1 MPSARQIFLVT
12 GPARSGKSEWAETLA
27 QRTERPV
34 VYVATA
40 QLDPAD
46 TEWQARIQQHQ
57 QRRSPEWQTWHV
69 PVDLGTAL
77 RQARSEDCL
86 LVDSLGTWLANVLEQ
101 DDRTWHHTLSNVL
114 DSLEQGVSTVI
125 FVSEETGWGV
135 VPAYPLGRT
144 FRDRLGSLT
153 RQIAA
158 IADTV
163 YLVTGGYVLDLRQL
177 GQPLAT
183 ALQPATDP
191 PASPIAPSP
200 APMPHTPP

>member
-1 MPSARQIFLVT
+1 MFSARQILLVT

-27 QRTERPV
+27 QRTKRPV

-46 TEWQARIQQHQ
+46 VEWQARIQQHQ
-57 QRRSPEWQTWHV
+57 QRRSPDWKTWHV
-69 PVDLGTAL
+69 PLDLGTTL

-86 LVDSLGTWLANVLEQ
+86 LVDSLGTWLANLLEQ
-101 DDRTWHHTLSNVL
+101 DDRAWHQTVSDLV
-114 DSLEQGVSTVI
+114 DSLKEGDSTVI

-158 IADTV
+158 ISDTV

-183 ALQPATDP
+183 ALQPEIELP
-191 PASPIAPSP
+191 KS
-200 APMPHTPP
+200 